1 MAVLANANFT
11 SELVGLNETR
21 KAVENAEHR
30 ARLEQRKTDS
40 RIGRKNNREYAEAL
54 HTEADELY
62 RKGDYESALVLYHR
76 AANLFPRDSSHSVAA
91 RRTSATISS
100 CNNPSKALRKAFRA
114 TNNGERLTMSLC
126 PETAAVLANDR
137 LKKSPNPSSVARI
150 LRYFDSH
157 KSFWKTLPSPRSS
170 TIQLSRSKKIANKR
184 QIADRSLSNLQ
195 TAFNSGKITSALKIA
210 QDLLALSAGF
220 ENPSRYQIAAY
231 HYLSLIHVAL
241 GRHDRAVC
249 NVSRLVRLA
258 KSTDDEVQVYR
269 SFVTL
274 GKVHLSFGHLD
285 AAAKSWEYLS
295 KDLKEPIPVAWIRHE
310 IGRCYLETGK
320 YKQAMDMAVKCVE
333 AAAKG
338 KSKKWLLYGKLLLG
352 ISLAKQGTFV
362 DALEELQVAAKIT
375 EEEGDTPMLS
385 YIRNLIDQMAR
396 ALRSVPL
403 EDDCSKQRIS
413 REQIDQQQPRRSSLF
428 VSREQ
433 TVITTMFTQR
443 MITEYRDGFNSDA
456 SVDLDEHTDEITM
469 HSEKTNSERSYQES
483 PDANET
489 VSGGGTT
496 FRKHSRRAS
505 RCSSTSNDKFEE
517 EEEEEEDVEEE
528 TESSGTEDD
537 QDEGVKCASSK
548 TSFKSANTTATY
560 VIEGGDSKV
569 DNGEQKGVSRMV
581 DNAAEGSGSDKNL
594 ENSIHGDGYLHVM
607 DQLGKMEDTEL
618 LMLLKKKLLEE
629 DWSDFR
635 NSGDRQECRT
645 PRSRQD
651 TNKVVGN
658 H

>member
-150 LRYFDSH
+150 LS
-157 KSFWKTLPSPRSS
+157 TGQTRSS
-170 TIQLSRSKKIANKR
+170 SVQRVPPGAFSQKHRRRGSGLSIFRYLGKGAPEFRAPGRGR
-184 QIADRSLSNLQ
+184 QVLGVLVQ
-195 TAFNSGKITSALKIA
+195 
-210 QDLLALSAGF
+210 GF
-220 ENPSRYQIAAY
+220 EGTDSRRLDQA
-231 HYLSLIHVAL
+231 
-241 GRHDRAVC
+241 RDR
-249 NVSRLVRLA
+249 
-258 KSTDDEVQVYR
+258 T
-269 SFVTL
+269 
-274 GKVHLSFGHLD
+274 
-285 AAAKSWEYLS
+285 
-295 KDLKEPIPVAWIRHE
+295 
-310 IGRCYLETGK
+310 
-320 YKQAMDMAVKCVE
+320 M
-333 AAAKG
+333 
-338 KSKKWLLYGKLLLG
+338 LLG
-352 ISLAKQGTFV
+352 DWKVQTGDGHGRQVRGGCCEGEVEEVAALWEATFSLAKQGTFV